1 MIAGTLP
8 SSNLEAR
15 GKSSGDVS
23 GGGSRSA
30 RAYGRAAGPG
40 GAVTWSSGRRRGPAA
55 RVSRPAELAARH
67 SPAGRRPPRYA
78 RRHETVRASRG
89 SPLSGGRAPSLLRG
103 PRRRRLRALASVWWS
118 APGGGRGGRWRRAGA
133 ARARPGAAFA
143 ARGGAG
149 TPRRAPARLD
159 ALMEPPWELELE
171 LRRHIETCQCTC
183 DHMGYGNYM
192 DYQVAPAAHAC
203 LCRAI
208 TSPHAHVR
216 VVCSAG
222 DAPLPALSPLASSG
236 PLPHDLAAVR

>member
-1 MIAGTLP
+1 MRVA
-8 SSNLEAR
+8 A
-15 GKSSGDVS
+15 
-23 GGGSRSA
+23 RSA
-30 RAYGRAAGPG
+30 RRRGSRRGRT
-40 GAVTWSSGRRRGPAA
+40 VTWSSRRRRGRAA
-55 RVSRPAELAARH
+55 RVSCPAELAARH
-67 SPAGRRPPRYA
+67 SPAGRRPPRYVRQHA
-78 RRHETVRASRG
+78 RSRASRG
-89 SPLSGGRAPSLLRG
+89 SQLTGGSAPSSLRG
-103 PRRRRLRALASVWWS
+103 PLQRRLSALAAGVWWS
-118 APGGGRGGRWRRAGA
+118 APSGGRGGRWRRAGA

-171 LRRHIETCQCTC
+171 LRRHIENCACTC

-216 VVCSAG
+216 LVC
-222 DAPLPALSPLASSG
+222 LLVPAPLASSG
-236 PLPHDLAAVR
+236 PLPHDIAAVR